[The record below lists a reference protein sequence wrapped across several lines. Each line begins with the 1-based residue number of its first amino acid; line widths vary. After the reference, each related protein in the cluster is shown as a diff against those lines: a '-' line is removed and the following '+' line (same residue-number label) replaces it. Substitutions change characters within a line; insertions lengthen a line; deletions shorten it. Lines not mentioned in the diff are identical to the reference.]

1 MARIK
6 FVFII
11 LLTCAGGA
19 SVAQVNRYMIFFTDK
34 NGTGHTVDNPQ
45 TFLNER
51 SIQRRITQGIDVI
64 AEDLPVTTSYI
75 QGVESTG
82 ANVIYK
88 TKWMNGALIEC
99 TNVQLTNVNAL
110 AYVKAADTEY
120 VAPGGLGGKVKR
132 SVKFGI
138 SGTTDDVT
146 IEQLTML
153 GIDAMHADGYNGEGV
168 IVAVMDG
175 GFTGINT
182 QTAFQEIYNNR
193 INQAVSWNFVA
204 NTANVYQ
211 SSAHGTQVVS
221 VLGVKTTIGGNE
233 FSAGAFKATFQL
245 YLTENVS
252 SEYRIEEY
260 NWLFAAERADSAG
273 ADVINTSLGY
283 NTFDDS
289 SMDYEKS
296 DMDGS
301 TAAITRAA
309 QIAASKGIF
318 LVNSAGNSGNDVS
331 WQIITAPGDGED
343 VLAVG
348 NINLQG
354 QRASSSSIGP
364 SADGR
369 IKPDV
374 VALGT
379 GVTVINQNG
388 VIASANGTSFSSP
401 LTAGLVAGLRQ
412 RYPDLTR
419 AELMDAIRL
428 SASLASTPNNQLGYG
443 IPNYQAVVNY
453 LEVTSVEKEL
463 DQSLVVFPNP
473 IQDTFTL
480 APRKS
485 SQLPLRIGQVA
496 IMNAKGQTISNGNMV
511 YNWPDNNY
519 SVNIAHFIPGVYFL
533 TIRVG
538 RKYETYKLVKI

>member
-6 FVFII
+6 LVLII
-11 LLTCAGGA
+11 VLLGVAGVSA
-19 SVAQVNRYMIFFTDK
+19 AQVNRYMIFFTDK

-64 AEDLPVTTSYI
+64 AEDLPVTTSYL
-75 QGVESTG
+75 QGVEATG

-99 TNVQLTNVNAL
+99 TNAQLTNVNAL
-110 AYVKAADTEY
+110 GYVKSADTEY
-120 VAPGGLGGKVKR
+120 VAPGGTGGKQKK
-132 SVKFGI
+132 SLKFGI

-146 IEQLTML
+146 SEQLTML

-175 GFTGINT
+175 GFTGVNT

-193 INQAVSWNFVA
+193 INQAVSWNFVT

-221 VLGVKTTIGGNE
+221 VLGVKTTIGANE

-296 DMDGS
+296 DMDGN

-318 LVNSAGNSGNDVS
+318 LVGSAGNSGNDVN
-331 WQIITAPGDGED
+331 WQIITSPADAED

-354 QRASSSSIGP
+354 QKAGSSSIGP

-369 IKPDV
+369 TKPDV

-443 IPNYQAVVNY
+443 IPNYQSVVNY
-453 LEVTSVEKEL
+453 LEVTRVEKEL
-463 DQSLVVFPNP
+463 DQSLVVYPNP

-480 APRKS
+480 APRKTS
-485 SQLPLRIGQVA
+485 PLPLRVSQVA
-496 IMNAKGQTISNGNMV
+496 IMNAKGQTINNSSMV
-511 YNWPDNNY
+511 YNWPDNSY
-519 SVNIAHFIPGVYFL
+519 SVNIGHFIPGVYFM
-533 TIRVG
+533 TVKVG